1 MRSFARCVAAA
12 LVLGSAMPAL
22 LAQSSQSQRLYSD
35 AMDRERVLRK
45 AMGASAAS
53 PALLPRVR
61 ALVGAYE
68 DMSKLFPSSPLSDD
82 ALWQGA
88 RLSADAFWQF
98 GEAMDQATALRLF
111 NALTSRYPTSSFAK
125 QAPEHTKRLRAAQV
139 ALTPP
144 ASHAAARPVSQAPLA
159 RPASQAPSGPP
170 ASQAP
175 PARPASQTPPGP
187 PASQAALA
195 RPASQAPP
203 GPPAS
208 QAALA
213 RPASQAPPG
222 PPPSQVAPTKADPS
236 SQSQSPAPAAPS
248 TSTRTP
254 ASGPTSLIAI
264 RREVLP
270 EVLRITLELARE
282 ITFSDERL
290 DGPPRVFIDLR
301 NTSAVDDL
309 RDATIPYTDDM
320 VKQIRIGRQA
330 DARTRVVL
338 DLRDTGR
345 YSIYTL
351 YDPYRIVVDFER
363 RLVSADAVVARGTGR
378 GAAPV
383 RAGGTAK
390 PATTAART
398 GDAKTAPTSEARPAP
413 TGSGRLA
420 PTSDSQI
427 APTGEAKSASA
438 SEARPSE
445 ARPAPTPV
453 SAVAPM
459 PDTLTASTPATV
471 VAESAPTP
479 ILETATTPP
488 APLPASANR
497 NGNYSLSRQL
507 GLGISKIVIDA
518 GHGGHDPGAQTH
530 GLTEAELT
538 LDIALRLE
546 KLLAKAGAFEVVLT
560 RRTNTFISLEERT
573 AIANR
578 VGADLFLSIHSNA
591 SSSADVRGIETYFLN
606 FAPNPEAEAIAA
618 RENAGG
624 SRTMKSL
631 PDIVRAI
638 ALNNKIDESRD
649 FASMVQNSMSTQMR
663 KSNKELRDLGVKQAP
678 FMVLIGATMPSI
690 LAEVSFIT
698 NRQDAT
704 LLKTDKYR
712 QQIAEALFDGV
723 LRYQQSLKRVPA
735 VAAR

>member
-398 GDAKTAPTSEARPAP
+398 GDAKTAPT
-413 TGSGRLA
+413 
-420 PTSDSQI
+420 
-427 APTGEAKSASA
+427 
-438 SEARPSE
+438 
-445 ARPAPTPV
+445 PV

-649 FASMVQNSMSTQMR
+649 FASMVQTSMFTQMR

-678 FMVLIGATMPSI
+678 FLVLIGATMPSI

-698 NRQDAT
+698 NRQDAL

-712 QQIAEALFDGV
+712 QQIAEALLEGV

-735 VAAR
+735 IATK